1 MYVFVFPFDKSQII
15 CRNDRRMLSPC
26 ENKTFQLDIA
36 GKAIITL
43 DHQPQFF
50 SSLEIYFL
58 QFTYLGHVV
67 SPQMLA
73 VQSPSLFF
81 PLDKEVEGIPNEN
94 LSF

>member
-1 MYVFVFPFDKSQII
+1 MYLFSILKKDAFSI
-15 CRNDRRMLSPC
+15 
-26 ENKTFQLDIA
+26 ENKIFQLDIA
-36 GKAIITL
+36 DKAVITL
-43 DHQPQFF
+43 DHQPQSF

-81 PLDKEVEGIPNEN
+81 PLDKKVEGIPNEIH
-94 LSF
+94 SF